1 MNEKVATA
9 VREKISSLYI
19 SRNISQSESV
29 VPKIGVGT
37 AENEPRVCLLRLPPA
52 ASAAALSYG
61 VAQSRYSPIPN
72 ETLNSGLIDQVFY

>member
-9 VREKISSLYI
+9 VREKISSLYR

-37 AENEPRVCLLRLPPA
+37 AENEPRVCLLRLPHA
-52 ASAAALSYG
+52 ASASALFDG
-61 VAQSRYSPIPN
+61 IAQFRDNPIPN
-72 ETLNSGLIDQVFY
+72 EKFNSVLN